1 MAASDISTPVW
12 FITGCSTGL
21 GRELARAVL
30 ERGWRVVVTARDPAS
45 VADLAERHRSQA
57 LVLKLDVA
65 RPDDVKAAIADATET
80 FGHIDVLVNNAGYG
94 YMSTVEEGD
103 DDEVRALFETNFFGA
118 ANLIKTVMPMM
129 RSRRSGHIINIT
141 SVRGMSGSAGS
152 GYYAATKF
160 ALEGITESL
169 RREAAEFG
177 IRVTAVE
184 PGAFRTDWAGRS
196 LKRAS
201 HAIDAYSS
209 SADKHHAEIA
219 KRDGRQPGDPVRAA
233 HALIELVQSEQP
245 PGHLVLGRAG
255 LDIVRAK
262 LDALSAEL
270 NTWEATTLSAD
281 FPS

>member
-1 MAASDISTPVW
+1 MAVSDVSLLVW

-21 GRELARAVL
+21 GRELARAAL
-30 ERGWRVVVTARDPAS
+30 ERGSRVVLTARDPGA
-45 VADLAERHRSQA
+45 VADLADRYPSQTA
-57 LVLKLDVA
+57 VLKLDVA
-65 RPDDVKAAIADATET
+65 RPDDIRSAVAAAMQA
-80 FGHIDVLVNNAGYG
+80 FGQIDVLVNNAGYG
-94 YMSTVEEGD
+94 YMSTVEEGED
-103 DDEVRALFETNFFGA
+103 DAVRALFETNFFGA
-118 ANLIKTVMPMM
+118 ANLIKAVMPSM
-129 RSRRSGHIINIT
+129 RARHSGHIINIT
-141 SVRGMSGSAGS
+141 SVRGIAGSAGS

-160 ALEGITESL
+160 ALEGMTESL

-177 IRVTAVE
+177 IRVTAVA

-201 HAIDAYSS
+201 QAIDAYSF
-209 SADKHHAEIA
+209 SADKHHAEIS

-233 HALIELVQSEQP
+233 HALIELVHSAQP

-262 LDALSAEL
+262 LDALSSEL
-270 NTWEATTLSAD
+270 ATWEATTLSAD